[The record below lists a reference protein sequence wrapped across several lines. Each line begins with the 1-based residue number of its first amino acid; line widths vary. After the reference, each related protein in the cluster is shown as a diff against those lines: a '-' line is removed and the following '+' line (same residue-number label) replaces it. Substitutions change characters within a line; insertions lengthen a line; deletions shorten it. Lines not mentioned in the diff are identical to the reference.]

1 MEATRQLQRGISSL
15 RGLVALITVCA
26 LVAGCAGRGRIVGRV
41 APSNRDVVIMAWPED
56 GKDPVPPGTPARV
69 VQTRGRFEPHVLVV
83 QQGTVV
89 EFENRDR
96 VFHNAFSVTP
106 ATRFDLGRYR
116 PGQVRQSSFDQAG
129 VVRVFC
135 ELHPQESL
143 YVVVVPDRWHTRPGA
158 DGGFTLA
165 DLPRGSYL
173 LRAWH
178 PRLGDV
184 TQRVD
189 VPAREPAILRF
200 KR

>member
-1 MEATRQLQRGISSL
+1 MEATRLVHGRTFGP
-15 RGLVALITVCA
+15 RRLVALAAVCA
-26 LVAGCAGRGRIVGRV
+26 LVSGCAGRGAIVGRV
-41 APSNRDVVIMAWPED
+41 APPNRDVVIMAWPED
-56 GKDPVPPGTPARV
+56 GKNPIPPGTPARV

-96 VFHNAFSVTP
+96 VFHNAFSITP

-116 PGQVRQSSFDQAG
+116 PGQVRRSTFDHAG
-129 VVRVFC
+129 VVQVFC
-135 ELHPQESL
+135 ELHSKESL
-143 YVVVVPDRWHTRPGA
+143 YVVVVPDRWHTRPAPDGA
-158 DGGFTLA
+158 FLLD
-165 DLPRGSYL
+165 DMPRGSYL

-189 VPAREPAILRF
+189 VPAREPAVLRF